1 MNNARRKEISKA
13 ISMMEEAVAILADV
27 KEEEEMAFENLPEGI
42 QMSERG
48 DAMQEWI
55 DSLTEAEDGLQDVID
70 NLQYKLDE

>member
-1 MNNARRKEISKA
+1 MNNSRRKEISKA
-13 ISMMEEAVAILADV
+13 ISMMEQAVAILAGV
-27 KEEEEMAFENLPEGI
+27 REEEEMAFENLPEGI

-55 DSLTEAEDGLQDVID
+55 DQLTESEDELQNVVD